1 MTLQEAFE
9 LYVTTRGKSLKAST
23 LDSYSILMR
32 LHLGAFRDR
41 QIESISRAEILKH
54 YEAIAATSPAVAKRL
69 IALCAAVVSFSNAWN
84 EKSAVNNFA
93 NMRRL
98 KLLKPVPQRTR
109 RLDEKSLPIF
119 FSSLGIVSRDKQVLL
134 LLLVYTGCRL
144 REIGDLTW
152 SEIDLDA
159 GIITVPASRRKV
171 AFDFRVV
178 LSEVPL
184 ELLRKFWRENGSPKG
199 STRLFMHSAARGY
212 QEILDA
218 TGIDARPHDLRRT
231 HISIAGGL
239 SIPDVIVKK
248 LAGHTVSDQTAK
260 YINLLDSDARAYN
273 RRIVERLH
281 ELGGVKVETKE
292 GKPRLK
298 MSLERA
304 KEAATLTVTLDK
316 WSTQNAAIS

>member
-1 MTLQEAFE
+1 MTLQEAYE
-9 LYVTTRGKSLKAST
+9 LYATTRGKNLKAST

-84 EKSAVNNFA
+84 EKSTVNNFA
-93 NMRRL
+93 NLRRL

-119 FSSLGIVSRDKQVLL
+119 FSSLGVVSRDKQVLL
-134 LLLVYTGCRL
+134 LLLIYTGCRL

-152 SEIDLDA
+152 SECDLDA
-159 GIITVPASRRKV
+159 GVIVLPASRRKV

-184 ELLRKFWRENGSPKG
+184 ELLRKYWRENGSPRG

-260 YINLLDSDARAYN
+260 YINLLDSDAREYN
-273 RRIVERLH
+273 RRIVAKIN
-281 ELGGVKVETKE
+281 ELGGVRQEVKD

-298 MSLERA
+298 MSLDHA
-304 KEAATLTVTLDK
+304 KTAATITTNLSH
-316 WSTQNAAIS
+316 WSTTNNAMA